1 MGAFHLKVA
10 LHSYS
15 HLSNRNHYTQTG
27 HFAIKFWLHDF
38 SYILHICAIDSL
50 LGALVPST
58 KSNKYT
64 VKVSTGKALQS
75 II

>member
-1 MGAFHLKVA
+1 MEAFHLKVA

-15 HLSNRNHYTQTG
+15 YSHLSNRKRYTQTG

-38 SYILHICAIDSL
+38 SYILHISAIDSL
-50 LGALVPST
+50 LGALVLST

-64 VKVSTGKALQS
+64 VKGKDLQS